1 MSDREFIEG
10 YSLGLKDLESTLA
23 SARSAAKAG
32 DRALAERL
40 YLEIVASG
48 VSDVRAYCNLGVLAL
63 LEKRS
68 EEAVRWLE
76 QAVQTDPDNARSHL
90 NLGMALQLEQCTAEA
105 NTVLWRAVS
114 LDPPAEQN

>member
-1 MSDREFIEG
+1 MSEKESIEG
-10 YSLGLKDLESTLA
+10 ESLGLEDLESKLA
-23 SARSAAKAG
+23 SAHSAAKTG
-32 DRALAERL
+32 NRALAERL

-76 QAVQTDPDNARSHL
+76 QAVQTDPDNAGSHL
-90 NLGMALQLEQCTAEA
+90 NLGMALQLEKRTAEA
-105 NTVLWRAVS
+105 ITVLRRAVS
-114 LDPPAEQN
+114 IDPPTEQN

>member
-40 YLEIVASG
+40 YLEIVASS
-48 VSDVRAYCNLGVLAL
+48 VSDVPATANLVYWRCW
-63 LEKRS
+63 RS
-68 EEAVRWLE
+68 APRRRW
-76 QAVQTDPDNARSHL
+76 V
-90 NLGMALQLEQCTAEA
+90 G
-105 NTVLWRAVS
+105 
-114 LDPPAEQN
+114 

>member
-1 MSDREFIEG
+1 MDSDSFWP
-10 YSLGLKDLESTLA
+10 KDLESKLA
-23 SARSAAKAG
+23 SAHSAAKAG

-68 EEAVRWLE
+68 EEAVRWL
-76 QAVQTDPDNARSHL
+76 
-90 NLGMALQLEQCTAEA
+90 
-105 NTVLWRAVS
+105 
-114 LDPPAEQN
+114 